1 MSAAKRPRSSSCN
14 KADAK
19 VRLAAA
25 RKYLEA
31 AELLEA
37 EAKEGIEESASV
49 AATLAILSGIAS
61 TDVACCTKLKL
72 RPRDD
77 HNKATEFLKQIIGG
91 EKAAKDLAQ
100 LISLKDSSSYGLI
113 HVNLNEL
120 QRTMRRAKALL
131 LFANKVF
138 NDG

>member
-1 MSAAKRPRSSSCN
+1 MSAAKLSRSGPCT
-14 KADAK
+14 KANAK

-31 AELLEA
+31 AELLES
-37 EAKEGIEESASV
+37 EAKDGIEESASV

-61 TDVACCTKLKL
+61 ADVACCMKLKL

-77 HNKATEFLKQIIGG
+77 HNKAAEFLRQIVGG

-113 HVNLNEL
+113 HVNLKEL
-120 QRTMRRAKALL
+120 EITMRRAKTLL
-131 LFANKVF
+131 AFAEKVF
-138 NDG
+138 NEG